1 MLIEIPL
8 LPRTFV
14 ILLTLTW
21 HRHPLRERRLVFP
34 IVVVTLVQPPVL
46 LVLVIRSRAG
56 RGHDI
61 HDIHRRRP
69 LRLGVGLLGR
79 VRVRVQFLWE
89 IKAKTLMLDGVSP
102 NRRPLSNDVSCRL
115 CLDAAR
121 SRVGGR
127 VGGGPM
133 AAAGTCS
140 VYWGTCLS

>member
-1 MLIEIPL
+1 VNIFPLLVQPMLIEIPL

-21 HRHPLRERRLVFP
+21 HRHPLCERRLIFP
-34 IVVVTLVQPPVL
+34 IVVVILVQPPVL

-89 IKAKTLMLDGVSP
+89 IKAKTLMMDG
-102 NRRPLSNDVSCRL
+102 D
-115 CLDAAR
+115 
-121 SRVGGR
+121 GR
-127 VGGGPM
+127 CVP
-133 AAAGTCS
+133 
-140 VYWGTCLS
+140 